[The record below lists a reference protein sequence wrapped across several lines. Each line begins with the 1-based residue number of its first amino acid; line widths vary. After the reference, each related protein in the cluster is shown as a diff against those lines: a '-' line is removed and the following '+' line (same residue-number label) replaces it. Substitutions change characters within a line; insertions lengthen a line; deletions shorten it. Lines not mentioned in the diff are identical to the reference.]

1 MGVFAM
7 REMLEEVLQYAKD
20 LGASFADLR
29 LTEGTG
35 TGVSVQDGIAD
46 RVSTA
51 SSRGAGVRVLVDGA
65 WGFAPTNNPT
75 REELRGCVE
84 DAVSMAR
91 AASPN
96 VTDPGMVADF
106 EPVEA
111 HDKADFK
118 VDPREI
124 PLQDRVSAIY
134 ELEKLARE
142 QDPRIVNTV
151 ANYRD
156 SAGSEIIANSEG
168 TYIEGSSVRCGLNVH
183 VTAQEGDVRQ
193 TASKNRS
200 NSTGYELIQSIDP
213 EDFAAKTARKAVEML
228 SAKRA
233 PAGKFDVVIDSII
246 CGLLVH
252 EAFGHN
258 CEADAV
264 WAGESILREKIGQP
278 VAAETVN
285 IYDDPTLEKLNG
297 SFAYDDE
304 GTRATRHVLV
314 ENGILQGYLHSLE
327 TAARLGAVPQGSA
340 RAQGHSYPPIVRM
353 SNTYIEPG
361 DWTFDEMLEQVR
373 NGLYLSGGHWG
384 YVFTAQGQF
393 TCNVEHA
400 FAIEDGELG
409 QHYRNVCISGLTLE
423 TLQKVTAVGDDLT
436 FELGGTCG
444 KDGQGAPVDSGGP
457 HLAIEQ
463 VVVGGQE

>member
-1 MGVFAM
+1 M

-258 CEADAV
+258 SEADAV
-264 WAGESILREKIGQP
+264 WTGNSILAGKLGQQ
-278 VAAETVN
+278 VAAESVT
-285 IYDDPTLEKLNG
+285 IIDDPTLPGLNG
-297 SFAYDDE
+297 SFEYDHE
-304 GTRATRHVLV
+304 GVPARRHVIVDRGVLV
-314 ENGILQGYLHSLE
+314 GYLHSLE
-327 TAARLGAVPQGSA
+327 TAARMGMEPNGAA
-340 RAQGHSYPPIVRM
+340 RAQGHQDVPIVRM
-353 SNTYIEPG
+353 SNTAIEPG
-361 DWTFDEMLEQVR
+361 DCGFDEMLAEVGD
-373 NGLYLSGGHWG
+373 GLYLSGGAWG
-384 YVFTAQGQF
+384 YVYTAAGQF
-393 TCNVEHA
+393 TCNVEQA
-400 FAIEDGELG
+400 FRIERG
-409 QHYRNVCISGLTLE
+409 
-423 TLQKVTAVGDDLT
+423 
-436 FELGGTCG
+436 
-444 KDGQGAPVDSGGP
+444 
-457 HLAIEQ
+457 
-463 VVVGGQE
+463 

>member
-1 MGVFAM
+1 M
-7 REMLEEVLQYAKD
+7 REMLEEVMQYARQ
-20 LGASFADLR
+20 LGAQFADVR
-29 LTEGTG
+29 VSEGSG

-46 RVSTA
+46 RVGTA
-51 SSRGAGVRVLVDGA
+51 FSKGAGVRVLVDGA

-75 REELRGCVE
+75 REELRRCVE

-96 VTDPGMVADF
+96 VTDPGMVAEI

-111 HDKADFK
+111 RVQSSFK
-118 VDPREI
+118 VDPREV
-124 PLQDRVSAIY
+124 PLEERVSAVY

-142 QDPRIVNTV
+142 QDPRVVNTV

-156 SAGSEIIANSEG
+156 TAGREIIANTAG
-168 TYIEGSSVRCGLNVH
+168 TYLEGSAVRCGINIH

-193 TASKNRS
+193 RASKNRS
-200 NSTGYELIQSIDP
+200 NALGYEMIQELDP
-213 EDFAAKTARKAVEML
+213 EDFAANTARKAVEML

-264 WAGESILREKIGQP
+264 WAGESILRGKLGQK
-278 VAAETVN
+278 VAAESVT
-285 IYDDPTLEKLNG
+285 IYDDPTLPNLNG
-297 SFAYDDE
+297 SFRYDDE
-304 GTRATRHVLV
+304 GTPAQKHLLV
-314 ENGILQGYLHSLE
+314 ENGVLRGYLHSLE
-327 TAARLGAVPQGSA
+327 TAARMGAVPQGSA

-353 SNTYIEPG
+353 SNTYIAPG
-361 DWTFDEMLEQVR
+361 GWKFEEMLADMKH
-373 NGLYLSGGHWG
+373 GLYLSGGHWG

-393 TCNVEHA
+393 TCNVERA
-400 FAIEDGELG
+400 YAVEDGELG
-409 QHYRNVCISGLTLE
+409 QLYRNVCISGLTLE
-423 TLQKVTAVGDDLT
+423 TLQKVTAVGDDLR

-444 KDGQGAPVDSGGP
+444 KDGQAAPVDSGGP
-457 HLAIEQ
+457 HLRITD